1 MSRMIE
7 NDFGVNLIEKTKGEH
22 S

>member
-1 MSRMIE
+1 ML
-7 NDFGVNLIEKTKGEH
+7 NLIH